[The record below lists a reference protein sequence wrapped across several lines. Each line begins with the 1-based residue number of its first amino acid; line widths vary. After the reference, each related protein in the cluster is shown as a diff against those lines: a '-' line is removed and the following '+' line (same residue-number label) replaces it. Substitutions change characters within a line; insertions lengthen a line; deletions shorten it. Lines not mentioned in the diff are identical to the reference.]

1 MPPPANQGSRATLV
15 TWTVVTAILFVTAT
29 VFAIY
34 FYVDASKV
42 DQLAKTN
49 AAKYADYV
57 DDGELGSPTADIT
70 GLKTARQGSD
80 NPQITGINPSM
91 KLLDVALAQRN
102 ALATKITTG
111 ASVAGSTDPDK
122 SVAAANAAI
131 TQAVTAVKGVGG
143 TAAPTSLVDAIGALS
158 TALASQHAENAS
170 LKASVDAANDALTK
184 KVAETTAQ
192 LDAMN
197 KTIDG
202 IRAEQ
207 QKAVGDVTDVGNTK
221 DDQIKQLQGQIDQA
235 AKDAE
240 TQQTSLQQKVTD
252 AQRKADQLQKQ
263 LDVLRDRLGQIRVDP
278 TKPILAASDG
288 HVVRVPGG
296 STCFIDLGYG
306 DHISPGLTFEV
317 YDKYTGVPPVGDPN
331 TDDNLPA
338 GKASLEVTH
347 VGATSSE
354 CRITHTTPGTAISE
368 GDLIANLVYDK
379 NTKYNFVVFG
389 NFDLARTGKTQPQD
403 AEVIKRLITQ
413 WGGSVVNKIDVNT
426 DFVILGAEPE
436 IPDFTKD
443 ELNDPLN
450 KAKYD
455 QAVAD
460 AAAYDDIKGQAK
472 DLRIPIL
479 NQNRFLYFVGYYDQA
494 QR

>member
-1 MPPPANQGSRATLV
+1 MPPPANQGSRAVLV

-42 DQLAKTN
+42 SELAKTN
-49 AAKYADYV
+49 GAKYADII
-57 DDGELGSPTADIT
+57 DESALGNPSNDFTALQAARHATGSPI
-70 GLKTARQGSD
+70 
-80 NPQITGINPSM
+80 PGINPSM

-102 ALATKITTG
+102 YLAKLIAG
-111 ASVAGSTDPDK
+111 PSVTDPDK
-122 SVAAANAAI
+122 AATIANTAI
-131 TQAVTAVKGVGG
+131 AQASTAVKNGGG
-143 TAAPTSLVDAIGALS
+143 TTAATTLADSVNALGSTLAARDAQAK
-158 TALASQHAENAS
+158 TLATDLKNAQ
-170 LKASVDAANDALTK
+170 ADFEK
-184 KVAETTAQ
+184 KQSDFTAQ

-207 QKAVGDVTDVGNTK
+207 AKAVSDVSEVSTTK
-221 DDQIKQLQGQIDQA
+221 DDQIKQLQAQIDQQV
-235 AKDAE
+235 KDAQDAQLKLQ
-240 TQQTSLQQKVTD
+240 TQVTD
-252 AQRKADQLQKQ
+252 AQRKVDNLQKQ
-263 LDVLRDRLGQIRVDP
+263 LDATRNRLLVLRVDP
-278 TKPILAASDG
+278 NKPILSQADG
-288 HVVRVPGG
+288 HIVRLPGG
-296 STCFIDLGYG
+296 NICFIDLGYG

-317 YDKYTGVPPVGDPN
+317 YDKFTGIPPLGDPN
-331 TDDNLPA
+331 NDDNLPV
-338 GKASLEVTH
+338 GKASIEVTH

-354 CRITHTTPGTAISE
+354 CRITHTEPGTAISE
-368 GDLIANLVYDK
+368 GDIIANLVYDK

-389 NFDLARTGKTQPQD
+389 NFDLAHTGKPEPQD

-413 WGGSVVNKIDVNT
+413 WGGNVTNVINVDT
-426 DFVILGAEPE
+426 DFVVLGAEPV

-443 ELNDPLN
+443 ELNDPVN
-450 KAKYD
+450 KAKFD
-455 QAVAD
+455 EATAN
-460 AAAYDDIKGQAK
+460 AAAYDDIKEKAK